1 MPLLQ
6 PFRAT
11 NKTDASL
18 AKWQVFRS
26 RYIPAMLP
34 ILSYWSWPVKDI
46 VGKDV
51 GFVVN
56 VWDKGYYQAIWEERG
71 YRAVREYSLNFLLSH
86 IKSSRDIRKQG
97 IETGQKVVEVCKKFA
112 AKANSAALN
121 EFANFFKLLDKTYNE
136 FTKRSMLLW
145 LFSGEAVQ
153 AEIIKELSEMSS
165 EEQHRIFSVMSIPDE
180 KSYSQ
185 EEEEKFWKIVTL
197 ARKLGI
203 DSLIVEK
210 EIKKF
215 SKEYFW
221 FPYEYVGPTVW
232 DVPTVRKRVVDAL
245 SSNEVEHTI
254 KLQRRID
261 IKITKRAESFFA
273 VLRAVS
279 LMQDDRKML
288 NAQICFYLNCVILGA
303 LAKNLG
309 IALENMRYLD
319 PNLFDLFINASLDKT
334 MVKKELK
341 SRAGFCVVIQDAEK
355 HEVYSGQAA
364 KEKLKELSIQQEVH
378 TADDVLHGQSAYKG
392 KMIGRVKILHLSIE
406 AQNFSEGDI
415 LVTGMTTPDFVPIIK
430 KASAII
436 TNEGGIT
443 SHAAILSRELKKPCI
458 VGTKI
463 ATKILHDGDLVEV
476 DADSGIVKIIKR
488 NNLKK

>member
-1 MPLLQ
+1 
-6 PFRAT
+6 
-11 NKTDASL
+11 
-18 AKWQVFRS
+18 
-26 RYIPAMLP
+26 
-34 ILSYWSWPVKDI
+34 
-46 VGKDV
+46 
-51 GFVVN
+51 
-56 VWDKGYYQAIWEERG
+56 
-71 YRAVREYSLNFLLSH
+71 
-86 IKSSRDIRKQG
+86 
-97 IETGQKVVEVCKKFA
+97 
-112 AKANSAALN
+112 
-121 EFANFFKLLDKTYNE
+121 
-136 FTKRSMLLW
+136 MLLW